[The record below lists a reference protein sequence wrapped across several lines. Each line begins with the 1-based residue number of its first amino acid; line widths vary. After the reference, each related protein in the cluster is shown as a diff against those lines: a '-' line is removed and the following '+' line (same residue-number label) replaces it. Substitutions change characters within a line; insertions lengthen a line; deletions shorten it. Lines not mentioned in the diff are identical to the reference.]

1 MPTGLKTTSAP
12 IVISFSSSEALPNT
26 FAQATIDVQLNVLD
40 REVLVVTGVDIDIL
54 PPDMRVGVDTRVRG
68 SVSTTSRTTI
78 GDIADSNVLAS
89 ARDDIR
95 CGDSGDSGVGF
106 STKFGETPAIG
117 MEYLNIIS
125 TNNFFAQIE
134 GAGNGGTK
142 GLTGRVYCY
151 RAVADAATFAALVQS
166 ELLSS

>member
-1 MPTGLKTTSAP
+1 MPKGLSQTSAP
-12 IVISFSSSEALPNT
+12 LVISFSVNEAVVNT
-26 FAQATIDVQLNVLD
+26 FAQAQIDVQLNVLD
-40 REVLVVTGVDIDIL
+40 REILVVTGVDLDVL
-54 PPDMRVGVDTRVRG
+54 PPDGRAGTDTRVRG
-68 SVSTTSRTTI
+68 SISSTSRSTI
-78 GDIADSNVLAS
+78 GDIGDTNVIAS

-95 CGDSGDSGVGF
+95 AADFLDSGVGF

-117 MEYLNIIS
+117 MDYLNIIA

-142 GLTGRVYCY
+142 GMTGRLYCY

-166 ELLSS
+166 ELLSA

>member
-1 MPTGLKTTSAP
+1 MPKGLSQTSAP
-12 IVISFSSSEALPNT
+12 LVISFSVNEAVVNT
-26 FAQATIDVQLNVLD
+26 FAQAQIDVQLNVLD
-40 REVLVVTGVDIDIL
+40 REILVVTGVDLDVL
-54 PPDMRVGVDTRVRG
+54 PPDGRAGTDTRVRG
-68 SVSTTSRTTI
+68 SI
-78 GDIADSNVLAS
+78 GDTNVIAS

-95 CGDSGDSGVGF
+95 AADFLDSGVGF

-117 MEYLNIIS
+117 MDYLNIIA

-142 GLTGRVYCY
+142 GMTGRLYCY

-166 ELLSS
+166 ELLSA